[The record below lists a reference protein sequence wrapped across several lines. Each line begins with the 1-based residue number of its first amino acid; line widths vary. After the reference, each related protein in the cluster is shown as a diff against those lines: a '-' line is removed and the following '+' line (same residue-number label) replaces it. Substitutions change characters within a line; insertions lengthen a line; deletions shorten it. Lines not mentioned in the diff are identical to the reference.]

1 MSGMGPPPNPNAR
14 RRNAR
19 PTGVELPAE
28 GRVGDAPDWPLDEC
42 TSREA
47 DIWSTVWR
55 TPQAAAWERLAWTL
69 DVALYVRFMAL
80 AETGDL
86 NAAKEARQWSD
97 RLGLSPLA
105 MLRLQWRIVQNDIAE
120 RPKATRKGRRA
131 IVRVVASE
139 SDADTA

>member
-1 MSGMGPPPNPNAR
+1 MAGMGPAPNPNAR

-28 GRVGDAPDWPLDEC
+28 GRAGEPPAWPLDEQ
-42 TSREA
+42 TSRET
-47 DIWSTVWR
+47 DIWSAAWS
-55 TPQAAAWERLAWTL
+55 TPQAAAWERFAWTL

-105 MLRLQWRIVQNDIAE
+105 MLRLQWRVVQNDIAE
-120 RPKATRKGRRA
+120 RPKATTKNRRA
-131 IVRVVASE
+131 IVRVVATESE
-139 SDADTA
+139 SDTA